1 MATSHLTW
9 AADQG
14 FGHAS
19 SLSSSSLPEILCA
32 STRLLRTI
40 LENDNDA
47 VCCPLYRTSIARVF
61 LGRRTAS
68 RTPSHRG
75 VWTARHHLTPTAE
88 GRLDTAHKAGRFR
101 PYAGAADGA
110 SASPPNSY
118 AEAKSPKG
126 EIGGRG
132 LLGGSVDHEGGA
144 PRSGISDPREPLTPP
159 PGEYTAR

>member
-47 VCCPLYRTSIARVF
+47 VCCPLYRTSIERVF

-68 RTPSHRG
+68 RTPSHHLDSPAPPHAHSRG
-75 VWTARHHLTPTAE
+75 QAGH
-88 GRLDTAHKAGRFR
+88 TAHKAGRFR
-101 PYAGAADGA
+101 PDAGAADG
-110 SASPPNSY
+110 SLASPPNSY

-144 PRSGISDPREPLTPP
+144 PRSGISDPRLPLTPP